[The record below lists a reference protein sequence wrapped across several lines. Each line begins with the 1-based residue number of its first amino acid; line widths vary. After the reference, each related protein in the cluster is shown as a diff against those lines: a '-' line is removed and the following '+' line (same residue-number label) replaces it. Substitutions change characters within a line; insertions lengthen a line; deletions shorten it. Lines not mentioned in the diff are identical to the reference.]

1 MAEKRCPQCGCTS
14 FHYNPRHMKIV
25 CNMCGYAIDN
35 EQEQQRHQAYDHRFY
50 EAAQNMRVGNYDTAL
65 SMLNALKSQ
74 YVAEARIY
82 QTIQQAASEDF
93 HLGADDLSAD
103 KMSVMA
109 DSWDKLMRLNG
120 MTGQIR
126 RYGYKVH
133 AARIEK
139 LQKKR
144 KICCLFLAICFVYF
158 IGIFV
163 LGGGMGRP
171 GMAFLSFIGFCYAAV
186 KTYYMNPK
194 QTKKELERLK
204 SSKNPYI

>member
-35 EQEQQRHQAYDHRFY
+35 EQEQQRRQAYDHRFY

-74 YVAEARIY
+74 YVAEPRIY

-139 LQKKR
+139 L
-144 KICCLFLAICFVYF
+144 
-158 IGIFV
+158 
-163 LGGGMGRP
+163 
-171 GMAFLSFIGFCYAAV
+171 
-186 KTYYMNPK
+186 
-194 QTKKELERLK
+194 
-204 SSKNPYI
+204 